1 MQIEAISKLLEN
13 YKNNIIMDKEQL
25 KTKVE
30 ALQDNLQVKHDEL
43 TEVQQQ
49 LRVARHELAN
59 ADKPK
64 LSQDTMVDLVSR
76 LQDAFQQALEN
87 ADTSDL
93 SPEFSIEYDNT
104 VVLDCIDMS
113 MIEIHDCD
121 IESVFEEV
129 FNIVSD
135 NS

>member
-1 MQIEAISKLLEN
+1 MN
-13 YKNNIIMDKEQL
+13 KEQL
-25 KTKVE
+25 KIKVD
-30 ALQDNLQVKHDEL
+30 ALQDNLQIKHDEL
-43 TEVQQQ
+43 TEVQEQ
-49 LRVARHELAN
+49 LNVARNELAN
-59 ADKPK
+59 ADKPT

-121 IESVFEEV
+121 IESVFEKV

>member
-1 MQIEAISKLLEN
+1 
-13 YKNNIIMDKEQL
+13 MDKEQL

-43 TEVQQQ
+43 TEVQEQ
-49 LRVARHELAN
+49 LNVARNELAN

-64 LSQDTMVDLVSR
+64 LSQDTMVVLVEK
-76 LQDAFQQALEN
+76 LQDAFQQALED

-93 SPEFSIEYDNT
+93 SPEFSIDYGNT

-113 MIEIHDCD
+113 VIEIHDCD

>member
-1 MQIEAISKLLEN
+1 
-13 YKNNIIMDKEQL
+13 MDKEHL
-25 KTKVE
+25 RTKVE

-49 LRVARHELAN
+49 LSVARNELAN

-64 LSQDTMVDLVSR
+64 LSQDTMVVLVEK

-104 VVLDCIDMS
+104 VVLDRIDMS